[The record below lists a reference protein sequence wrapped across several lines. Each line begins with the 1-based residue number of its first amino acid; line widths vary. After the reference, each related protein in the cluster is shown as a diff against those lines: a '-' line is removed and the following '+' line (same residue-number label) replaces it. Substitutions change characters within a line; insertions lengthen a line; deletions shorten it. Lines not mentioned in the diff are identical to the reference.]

1 MDDTSPAIKDVAKQL
16 RKFAAERDWEQF
28 HTPKNVS
35 MALSVEAS
43 ELLEIFQWLTPEE
56 SQALSKAQMDRVKE
70 EVGDVANYLIRLCD
84 LLEVDLLEC
93 ARDKIAI
100 NAQKYPAEQV
110 RGKAL
115 KYDQLVDDPD
125 A

>member
-1 MDDTSPAIKDVAKQL
+1 MSMPALDLEDIAKKL

-35 MALSVEAS
+35 MALSVEVS

-56 SQALSKAQMDRVKE
+56 SRALSGEQLDRVKE

-84 LLEVDLLEC
+84 LLDLDLEEC
-93 ARDKIAI
+93 ARKKIEI
-100 NAQKYPAEQV
+100 NRAKYPADRV
-110 RGKAL
+110 RGSSK
-115 KYDQLVDDPD
+115 KYTDYNDE
-125 A
+125 